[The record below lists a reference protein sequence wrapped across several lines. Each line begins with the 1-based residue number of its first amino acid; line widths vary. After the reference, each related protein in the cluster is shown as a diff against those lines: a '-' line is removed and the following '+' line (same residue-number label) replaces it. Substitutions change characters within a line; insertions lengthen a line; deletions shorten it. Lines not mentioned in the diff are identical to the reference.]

1 MDILKLGSELLA
13 RHLGGSVDTGVAQN
27 ALTKLLGGGD
37 GQIDIAGLVSQFAG
51 SGGIGDIVGS
61 WLGDGGNQ
69 AINPAQLLEMFG
81 DNKLAEFAGNL
92 GVDQGSATDGLANVL
107 PEMIDK
113 GSSGGNLLDSVGGLG
128 GALGMAKK
136 LF

>member
-13 RHLGGSVDTGVAQN
+13 RHLGGSVDTGTAQN
-27 ALTKLLGGGD
+27 ALTKLLGGAD
-37 GQIDIAGLVSQFAG
+37 GQLDIGGLVSQFAG
-51 SGGIGDIVGS
+51 SGAIGDIMGS

-69 AINPAQLLEMFG
+69 AIDPAQILEMFG
-81 DNKLAEFAGNL
+81 DNKLSEFAGNL
-92 GVDQGSATDGLANVL
+92 GVDQGAATEGLANVL

>member
-13 RHLGGSVDTGVAQN
+13 RHLGGQIDTSTAQN
-27 ALTKLLGGGD
+27 ALAGLLGGAD
-37 GQIDIAGLVSQFAG
+37 GQLDIAGLVSQFAG
-51 SGGIGDIVGS
+51 SGSIGDIMGS

-81 DNKLAEFAGNL
+81 DNKLADFAGKL
-92 GVDQGSATDGLANVL
+92 GVDQAAATDGLASVL